1 MTNYI
6 NIRKATIDDKEFAYQ
21 TKKIAFKGYAE
32 KVWGWNED
40 EQRQLHER
48 RFGSQDFRII
58 QLSGIDVG
66 IMALS
71 RNADCIKLHQMFI
84 LPAYQNRKI
93 GEACVKG
100 IIEEAAVSKL
110 PVRLQV
116 LKVNDR
122 AFAFYQ
128 RQGFKR
134 IGENDTHVSMQ
145 YFQ

>member
-1 MTNYI
+1 MANCI
-6 NIRKATIDDKEFAYQ
+6 IIRKATIDDKEFAYQ
-21 TKKIAFKGYAE
+21 TKKVAFKGYAE

-40 EQRQLHER
+40 EQRKLHER

-58 QLSGIDVG
+58 QLSNIDIG
-66 IMALS
+66 MLALS
-71 RNADCIKLHQMFI
+71 YNTDCVKLHQMFI

-93 GEACVKG
+93 GEACVKR

-128 RQGFKR
+128 RQGFK
-134 IGENDTHVSMQ
+134 T
-145 YFQ
+145 Y